1 MLSSILSLRI
11 DLNDAVGRLR
21 RPRQVRGAPAGTG
34 HPYDGRVFS
43 AWMLGCSLAV
53 GNAAIVLVV
62 FTVVI
67 PAAWLGIVVSL
78 CIYRTRRRL
87 LLAIAGGVLMLW
99 PLLLM
104 YL

>member
-1 MLSSILSLRI
+1 MP
-11 DLNDAVGRLR
+11 D
-21 RPRQVRGAPAGTG
+21 GAGY
-34 HPYDGRVFS
+34 PYDGRVFS
-43 AWMLGCSLAV
+43 AWMLGVSLVV

-78 CIYRTRRRL
+78 CIYRTRRRF
-87 LLAIAGGVLMLW
+87 LLAIAGGALMLW
-99 PLLLM
+99 PFFLLM

>member
-1 MLSSILSLRI
+1 MH
-11 DLNDAVGRLR
+11 
-21 RPRQVRGAPAGTG
+21 AGVG

-43 AWMLGCSLAV
+43 AWMLGGSIVV
-53 GNAAIVLVV
+53 GNAAILLVV

-78 CIYRTRRRL
+78 CIYRTRHGVL
-87 LLAIAGGVLMLW
+87 LGIAGGALMLW
-99 PLLLM
+99 PFLLT

>member
-1 MLSSILSLRI
+1 MP
-11 DLNDAVGRLR
+11 D
-21 RPRQVRGAPAGTG
+21 GAGY
-34 HPYDGRVFS
+34 PYDGRVFS
-43 AWMLGCSLAV
+43 AWMLGCSLVV

-78 CIYRTRRRL
+78 CIYRTRRRF
-87 LLAIAGGVLMLW
+87 LLAIAGGALMLW
-99 PLLLM
+99 PFFLLM

>member
-1 MLSSILSLRI
+1 M
-11 DLNDAVGRLR
+11 
-21 RPRQVRGAPAGTG
+21 PAGTG

-78 CIYRTRRRL
+78 CIYRTRRRFL
-87 LLAIAGGVLMLW
+87 LGLVDGALMLW
-99 PLLLM
+99 PFLLR
-104 YL
+104 YF

>member
-1 MLSSILSLRI
+1 MPDS
-11 DLNDAVGRLR
+11 
-21 RPRQVRGAPAGTG
+21 TG
-34 HPYDGRVFS
+34 YPYDGRLFS
-43 AWMLGCSLAV
+43 AWMLGCSLVV

-78 CIYRTRRRL
+78 CIYRTRRRFL
-87 LLAIAGGVLMLW
+87 LGVVGGALMLW
-99 PLLLM
+99 PFFLLM